1 MDQEFIYHMK
11 GLTKRLP
18 DGRELI
24 RDVWLSF
31 FPGAKIGVVGP
42 NGSGKSTVLR
52 VMAGIDTEYDGETW
66 LDPEARVGYLAQ
78 EPELDE
84 SLDVRG
90 NVELGVSDV
99 RALLDRY
106 DAVNLAFGD
115 PDADMDALIAE
126 QAELQDK
133 IEAAGGWELNR
144 TLEIAMDA
152 LRVPPGDADVTT
164 LSGGERRRVALCSL
178 LLSKPDL
185 LLLDEPTNHLDAES
199 VAWLERTL
207 REYAGT
213 VIVVTHDRYF
223 LDNVTG
229 WILELE
235 NGRGL
240 PFEGNYSS
248 WLEQKIGRMKEA
260 DKLSSARARTLARE
274 LKWSRLTRDE
284 QSERSRTRLREYDQ
298 LLQRASGGGSA
309 DRGLTIAIPPGD
321 RLGDVVLD
329 GDGLSKGFG
338 ERLLFEELSFKVP
351 PGAIVGIVGPNG
363 AGKSTL
369 FKMLTGE
376 LEPDAGSI
384 ARGETVKLANVH
396 QLNDEIVDDKTV
408 WENISNGNE
417 TMLVAGVEVNSR
429 AYCGAFGL
437 KGRMQQQKAGTLS
450 GGERNRLAL
459 AMVLQAG
466 ANVLLL
472 DEPTNDLD
480 VSTLAA
486 LEEGLEEFPGCV
498 LVISHDRWFLNRVS
512 THILA
517 FEGDSRVEWFQGN
530 YADYEADR
538 RRRLGDKAARPHRI
552 KYKPLRRD

>member
-1 MDQEFIYHMK
+1 
-11 GLTKRLP
+11 
-18 DGRELI
+18 
-24 RDVWLSF
+24 
-31 FPGAKIGVVGP
+31 
-42 NGSGKSTVLR
+42 
-52 VMAGIDTEYDGETW
+52 
-66 LDPEARVGYLAQ
+66 
-78 EPELDE
+78 
-84 SLDVRG
+84 
-90 NVELGVSDV
+90 
-99 RALLDRY
+99 
-106 DAVNLAFGD
+106 
-115 PDADMDALIAE
+115 
-126 QAELQDK
+126 
-133 IEAAGGWELNR
+133 
-144 TLEIAMDA
+144 
-152 LRVPPGDADVTT
+152 
-164 LSGGERRRVALCSL
+164 
-178 LLSKPDL
+178 